1 MVDERQGWGNE
12 PKMGGRVILL
22 EEAMRGRDLPL
33 SDKRVCSS
41 FAVMYTSMV
50 GSTALGRGMGT
61 AKATVVHKH
70 FRLDAAK
77 LKRAQKLLDAPTET
91 ETVERAIDLAILEHE
106 RNRMAAEANRRFLK
120 SGIAIRDVFGALEE

>member
-1 MVDERQGWGNE
+1 
-12 PKMGGRVILL
+12 
-22 EEAMRGRDLPL
+22 
-33 SDKRVCSS
+33 
-41 FAVMYTSMV
+41 MV
-50 GSTALGRGMGT
+50 GSTARERMGT

-70 FRLDAAK
+70 FRLDAVK
-77 LKRAQKLLDAPTET
+77 LKHAQKLLDAATET